1 MTADPRQQLIDL
13 YCAAIAGA
21 DAESLTANAVAK
33 IPLERRHRV
42 WIFAFGKAAHP
53 MASAAVTT
61 LRRALAEI
69 AGGVIVAPEHQPAPV
84 GTIVSMVGDHPVPGK
99 RSFAAALQVDQSLKK
114 KRAAG
119 SDIQNVA
126 T

>member
-13 YCAAIAGA
+13 YCAAVAGA

-42 WIFAFGKAAHP
+42 WVFAFGKAAHG

-61 LRRALAEI
+61 LQRGLAEI
-69 AGGVIVAPEHQPAPV
+69 AGYADGIGPNKLLVIPQI
-84 GTIVSMVGDHPVPGK
+84 G
-99 RSFAAALQVDQSLKK
+99 
-114 KRAAG
+114 RAH
-119 SDIQNVA
+119 V
-126 T
+126 